1 MSRYR
6 LTTPAKLDLVWIL
19 HYLIEN
25 AGASIA
31 LRTESEMRE
40 AFRSLSTN
48 PGLGHRRED
57 LASHNVLFFLVNPYF
72 VIYRVEDEGLVIHAV
87 IHSARDTKAILR
99 RRLV

>member
-1 MSRYR
+1 VSRYR
-6 LTTPAKLDLVWIL
+6 LTTPAKLDLTRIL

-31 LRTESEMRE
+31 LRTEFEMRE
-40 AFRSLSTN
+40 AFRSLSAN

-57 LASHNVLFFLVNPYF
+57 LTSHDFLFFLVSPYF
-72 VIYRVEDEGLVIHAV
+72 VIYRVEDEGVVIHAL

-99 RRLV
+99 RRPV